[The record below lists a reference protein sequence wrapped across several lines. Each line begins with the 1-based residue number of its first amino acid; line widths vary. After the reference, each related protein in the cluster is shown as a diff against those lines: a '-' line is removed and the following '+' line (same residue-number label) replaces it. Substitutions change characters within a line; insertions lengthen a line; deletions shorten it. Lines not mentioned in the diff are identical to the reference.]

1 MVKKTIEVKKER
13 FVNFLKL
20 LSLKGDICN
29 KSAVLD
35 FKADKVIA
43 YTIAPANSVATKGVW
58 NAKFDTWGEIGLTN
72 IETLNSFITP
82 LRGTKI
88 FIDIDKNKF
97 KTTSENGKV
106 KSKNIL
112 SNIQYITNTLSPEQ
126 YENIKAKAVGN
137 EVTIPNDIIKEIL
150 TYVTSVNSKDLFLKI
165 GNNKLTLII
174 ENKQDQIEAT
184 FDMTTPVGFEEI
196 SLRMA
201 YYFTDILALAE
212 GDVTLSAKPNSPVFL
227 TIKQYDSEFEYLM
240 LAKKLYG
247 DMPLHCRACGATNED
262 YPRKVCEHIP
272 EDLKNWEYQLQ

>member
-1 MVKKTIEVKKER
+1 MVKKTIEVKKEK
-13 FVNFLKL
+13 FTNFLKL
-20 LSLKGDICN
+20 LSLKGDISN

-35 FKADKVIA
+35 FQANKVTA

-58 NAKFDTWGEIGLTN
+58 NANFDTWGEVGLTN
-72 IETLNSFITP
+72 VETLTSFITP

-112 SNIQYITNTLSPEQ
+112 SNTQYITNTLAPEQ

-137 EVTIPNDIIKEIL
+137 EVTIPQDIIKEIL
-150 TYVTSVNSKDLFLKI
+150 TYVSSVNSKDLILKI
-165 GNNKLTLII
+165 GNSNITLII
-174 ENKQDQIEAT
+174 ENKQDQIEAS
-184 FDMTTPVGFEEI
+184 FDMPTPPDFKPI

-201 YYFTDILALAE
+201 YYFTDILTLAE

-227 TIKQYDSEFEYLM
+227 TIKQHDSEFEYLM
-240 LAKKLYG
+240 LQKTAKKTT
-247 DMPLHCRACGATNED
+247 GASSADN
-262 YPRKVCEHIP
+262 I
-272 EDLKNWEYQLQ
+272 